1 MFRSILYDSRYTV
14 NIGYPGLRTV
24 NRAGSWIIE
33 ERNGHHMNYR
43 TDKYGN
49 KLSILGYGCMRF
61 TQSGG
66 KIDLEKAEQEIMEA
80 YRAGVNYYDTAYVY
94 GGSEDALGRI
104 LEKNGIRDKVNIAT
118 KLPHYLIKKADSM
131 EKYFTEELR
140 RLRTDHVDYYLMH
153 MLTDVKTW
161 ERLKALGILAWLE
174 EKKKSGAVR
183 QIGFSYHGN
192 SDMFCELVD
201 AYDWDFCQIQYN
213 YMDEHSQAGRK
224 GLHYAA
230 SKNLPVIIMEPLRG
244 GKLVGL
250 LPEEAKQL
258 MESYRVKRS
267 PAEWAFRWLWN
278 QPEVTCVLSGMNS
291 LEMVRENVRTASE
304 ARSGELTGDDEELL
318 QNVVK
323 AINAKIKVG
332 CTGCRYCMPC
342 PKNVDIPGT
351 FAAYNRKYTEGFRA
365 ALMEYFMCTA
375 VRKDSSAA
383 SNCIECGKCEQ
394 HCPQHLEIRRGL
406 KNARRELEGPI
417 YKIGRKMVQWLR
429 LYG

>member
-1 MFRSILYDSRYTV
+1 MVSS
-14 NIGYPGLRTV
+14 
-24 NRAGSWIIE
+24 
-33 ERNGHHMNYR
+33 MNYR
-43 TDKYGN
+43 IDKYGN

-66 KIDLEKAEQEIMEA
+66 KIDVDKAEKEIMEA
-80 YRAGVNYYDTAYVY
+80 YNAGVNYFDTAYVY

-104 LEKNGIRDKVNIAT
+104 LEKNGIRDEVNIAT

-131 EKYFTEELR
+131 EKYFAEELR

-161 ERLKALGILAWLE
+161 DRLKNLGIIEWLE
-174 EKKKSGAVR
+174 EKKKSGAIR
-183 QIGFSYHGN
+183 QVGFSYHGN
-192 SDMFCELVD
+192 SDMFCRLVD

-250 LPEEAKQL
+250 LPEEARRL
-258 MESYRVKRS
+258 MENYAVKRS

-291 LEMVRENVRTASE
+291 MEMVRENIRTASG
-304 ARSGELTGDDEELL
+304 AQVGELTQADEDLL

-323 AINAKIKVG
+323 AINARIKVG

-342 PKNVDIPGT
+342 PKSVDIPGT
-351 FAAYNRKYTEGFRA
+351 FAAYNRKYTEGFKA
-365 ALMEYFMCTA
+365 AFMEYFMCTA
-375 VRKDSSAA
+375 MRKDSSAA

-394 HCPQHLEIRRGL
+394 HCPQHLEIRKEL
-406 KNARRELEGPI
+406 KNARKELEGPF
-417 YKIGRKMVQWLR
+417 YKIGRKLVQWFK

>member
-1 MFRSILYDSRYTV
+1 
-14 NIGYPGLRTV
+14 
-24 NRAGSWIIE
+24 
-33 ERNGHHMNYR
+33 MNYR

-66 KIDLEKAEQEIMEA
+66 KIDLDKAEKEIMEA
-80 YRAGVNYYDTAYVY
+80 YNSGVNYYDTAYVY

-131 EKYFTEELR
+131 EKYFMEELR

-161 ERLKALGILAWLE
+161 DRLKTLGIIEWLE
-174 EKKKSGAVR
+174 EKKKSGAIR
-183 QIGFSYHGN
+183 QVGFSYHGN

-201 AYDWDFCQIQYN
+201 VYDWDFCQIQYN

-230 SKNLPVIIMEPLRG
+230 VKNLPVIIMEPLRG

-250 LPEEAKQL
+250 LPEEGKKL
-258 MESYRVKRS
+258 MEEYAVKRS

-291 LEMVRENVRTASE
+291 LEMVKENVRTASD
-304 ARSGELTGDDEELL
+304 AQVGELTKDDETLL

-342 PKNVDIPGT
+342 PKGVDIPGT
-351 FAAYNRKYTEGFRA
+351 FAAYNRKYTEGFKA
-365 ALMEYFMCTA
+365 AFMEYFMCTA
-375 VRKDSSAA
+375 MRKDSSAA

-394 HCPQHLEIRRGL
+394 HCPQHLEIRKEL
-406 KNARRELEGPI
+406 KNARKELEGPL
-417 YKIGRKMVQWLR
+417 YTIGRKIIQWFR
-429 LYG
+429 VYG

>member
-1 MFRSILYDSRYTV
+1 
-14 NIGYPGLRTV
+14 
-24 NRAGSWIIE
+24 
-33 ERNGHHMNYR
+33 MNYR
-43 TDKYGN
+43 IDKYGN

-66 KIDLEKAEQEIMEA
+66 KIDVDKAEKEIMEA
-80 YRAGVNYYDTAYVY
+80 YNAGVNYFDTAYVY

-104 LEKNGIRDKVNIAT
+104 LEKNGIRDEVNIAT

-131 EKYFTEELR
+131 EKYFAEELR

-161 ERLKALGILAWLE
+161 DRLKNLGIIEWLE
-174 EKKKSGAVR
+174 EKKKSGAIR
-183 QIGFSYHGN
+183 QVGFSYHGN
-192 SDMFCELVD
+192 SDMFCRLVD

-250 LPEEAKQL
+250 LPEEARRL
-258 MESYRVKRS
+258 MENYAVKRS
-267 PAEWAFRWLWN
+267 SAEWAFRWLWN

-291 LEMVRENVRTASE
+291 MEMVRENVRTASD
-304 ARSGELTGDDEELL
+304 AQVGELTQADEDLL

-323 AINAKIKVG
+323 AINARIKVG

-351 FAAYNRKYTEGFRA
+351 FAAYNRKYTEGFKA
-365 ALMEYFMCTA
+365 AFMEYFMCTA
-375 VRKDSSAA
+375 MRKDSSAA

-394 HCPQHLEIRRGL
+394 HCPQHLEIRKEL
-406 KNARRELEGPI
+406 KNARKELEGPF
-417 YKIGRKMVQWLR
+417 YKIGRKLVQWFK

>member
-1 MFRSILYDSRYTV
+1 
-14 NIGYPGLRTV
+14 
-24 NRAGSWIIE
+24 
-33 ERNGHHMNYR
+33 MNYR
-43 TDKYGN
+43 IDKYGN

-66 KIDLEKAEQEIMEA
+66 KIDLDKAEKEIMEA
-80 YRAGVNYYDTAYVY
+80 YNAGVNYYDTAYVY

-118 KLPHYLIKKADSM
+118 KLPHYLIKKSDSM

-161 ERLKALGILAWLE
+161 DRLKALGIIEWLE
-174 EKKKSGAVR
+174 EKKKSGAIR
-183 QIGFSYHGN
+183 QVGFSYHGN

-250 LPEEAKQL
+250 LPDEAKLL
-258 MESYRVKRS
+258 MENYEVKRS

-291 LEMVRENVRTASE
+291 LEMVKENVRTASNVQ
-304 ARSGELTGDDEELL
+304 AGELTQADEELL
-318 QNVVK
+318 RNVVN

-342 PKNVDIPGT
+342 PQNVDIPGT
-351 FAAYNRKYTEGFRA
+351 FAAYNRKYTEGFKA
-365 ALMEYFMCTA
+365 ALMEYIMCTA
-375 VRKDSSAA
+375 IRKDSSAA

-394 HCPQHLEIRRGL
+394 HCPQHLEIRKEL
-406 KNARRELEGPI
+406 KNARKELEGPI
-417 YKIGRKMVQWLR
+417 YKIGRKFVQWFK